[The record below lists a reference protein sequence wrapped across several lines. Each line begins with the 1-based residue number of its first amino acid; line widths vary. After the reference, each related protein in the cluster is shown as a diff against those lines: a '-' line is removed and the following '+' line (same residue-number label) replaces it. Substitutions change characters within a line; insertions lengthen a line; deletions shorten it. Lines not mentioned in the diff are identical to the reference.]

1 MKTVKLSRETRET
14 RIALEL
20 SIYGKGKG
28 NISTGVGFFD
38 HMLQLFAAHGG
49 FDLLLTCAGDTYV
62 DGHHTVED
70 CGILLGRAFR
80 EAMEDK
86 RGLTRYGSLALPM
99 DEALVLAAV
108 DLSGRGGYYGDL
120 PLTCQRAGDFD
131 TESAEE
137 FFLAFA
143 REAGITLHIRLLTGK
158 NTHHILEGAF
168 KAAARALSAALSPD
182 LCAAGR
188 IPSTKGTLL

>member
-70 CGILLGRAFR
+70 CGIYWEAGLPGGDGRQA
-80 EAMEDK
+80 
-86 RGLTRYGSLALPM
+86 GLTRYGSLALPM
-99 DEALVLAAV
+99 DEALVLALV
-108 DLSGRGGYYGDL
+108 DLSGREAITG
-120 PLTCQRAGDFD
+120 TCR
-131 TESAEE
+131 
-137 FFLAFA
+137 
-143 REAGITLHIRLLTGK
+143 
-158 NTHHILEGAF
+158 
-168 KAAARALSAALSPD
+168 
-182 LCAAGR
+182 
-188 IPSTKGTLL
+188 